1 MEYNCGDLALIE
13 NQDSVT
19 VYASKDV
26 NRVIIPKEFNTKP
39 ITVINNWALA
49 GSVKLESVVIP
60 DTVTVINGSAF
71 AGCMNL
77 EKIIIPKSVSQM
89 GVAVFAGCEKL
100 TIYAEAGEKPEKW
113 NALWNTWERPVYW
126 YSENKPEKAGNFWH
140 YVNGAP
146 KIW

>member
-1 MEYNCGDLALIE
+1 MEYNFGDLALIE

-26 NRVIIPKEFNTKP
+26 KSVVIPKEFNGKP
-39 ITVINNWALA
+39 VTVINGWALA

-60 DTVTVINGSAF
+60 DTITKINSNAF
-71 AGCMNL
+71 GGCMSL
-77 EKIIIPKSVSQM
+77 ESIIVPKSVSEM
-89 GVAVFAGCEKL
+89 GVAVFAGCEKIN
-100 TIYAEAGEKPEKW
+100 IYCEAESLQDNW